1 MRQHGSIKTHAFGC
15 PHFSCNLLQPT
26 WFSRAQGNKCSRRA
40 SWELLKLYVWSL
52 WLLPCLLHLLLYK
65 QVQVS
70 RLVPHSRSS
79 RAFWSVGISQE
90 FRRNSTR
97 CGLFLTWNS
106 CGPNEPSLFSLFEV
120 VYIFE
125 ANDLPLYIYGET
137 FLIFFASTFDW
148 NNADAAGLHE
158 EAGAFKKGKLPWW
171 WDTDY
176 IRSKR
181 RRPIHNWTWYFISLR
196 SGLYWFI

>member
-1 MRQHGSIKTHAFGC
+1 M
-15 PHFSCNLLQPT
+15 
-26 WFSRAQGNKCSRRA
+26 RA
-40 SWELLKLYVWSL
+40 SQVVCLILVVAALFVALASLQASAGEPTCSSFSLL
-52 WLLPCLLHLLLYK
+52 
-65 QVQVS
+65 
-70 RLVPHSRSS
+70 S

-137 FLIFFASTFDW
+137 FLKFFASTFDW

-181 RRPIHNWTWYFISLR
+181 RRPIHN
-196 SGLYWFI
+196 